1 MFTRSSAVQHT
12 NAKSFHGQ
20 KDNTRSAGLQPRVND
35 APLKQRAT
43 GADDRSS
50 LCLDAVTDRFHFR
63 VLNRDGAARRGEL
76 TTPHGVVQTPAF
88 MPVGTRGAVK
98 AVTQQQLEE
107 LGAEIILGN
116 TYHLYLK
123 PGDGLIARCG
133 GLHKFIGWDRPIL
146 TDSGGYQVFSLAA
159 MRLIKEEGAEFRSH
173 IDGSLHLLT
182 PERAVDIQAQL
193 GSDIA
198 MVLDECAST
207 QSASDADRP
216 VSDVLHD
223 ATRIAME
230 RSARWAGRARRRQ
243 LQLRDDPRGAP
254 DVIVTNPGQAQFG
267 IIQGGID
274 AGLRTESVQRTTDI
288 GFEAYA
294 IGGLSVGEPVEI
306 MYDVVAHT
314 APRLPEDKPRYLMG
328 TGMPDDLVECVA
340 RGIDMFDCVLPTR
353 NARNGQLM
361 TSRGPIAIKNARYAE
376 DLSPPDP
383 DCTCYTCRHFSR
395 AYLRHLFV
403 VGEMT
408 AGTLNSL
415 HNLHFYLDT
424 MRRIR
429 EAIVFGSFEKLRR
442 EFHQTFSRRPQL

>member
-1 MFTRSSAVQHT
+1 MTDTRFQ
-12 NAKSFHGQ
+12 
-20 KDNTRSAGLQPRVND
+20 
-35 APLKQRAT
+35 
-43 GADDRSS
+43 
-50 LCLDAVTDRFHFR
+50 FR
-63 VLNRDGAARRGEL
+63 ILNCDGAARRGEL

-98 AVTQQQLEE
+98 AVTQRDLED
-107 LGAEIILGN
+107 LGADIILGN

-146 TDSGGYQVFSLAA
+146 TDSGGYQVFSLAT
-159 MRLIKEEGAEFRSH
+159 MRRIHEEGAEFRSH
-173 IDGSLHLLT
+173 LDGSLHMLT
-182 PERAVDIQAQL
+182 PERAVDIQLQL

-198 MVLDECAST
+198 MVLDECVGSGR
-207 QSASDADRP
+207 SESDPGRRPGSDPDR
-216 VSDVLHD
+216 DT
-223 ATRIAME
+223 ARTAME
-230 RSARWAGRARRRQ
+230 RSVRWAQRARARQ
-243 LQLRDDPRGAP
+243 LQLREDPASAP
-254 DVIVTNPGQAQFG
+254 DVLIRNPWQAQFG
-267 IIQGGID
+267 IIQGGTYRD
-274 AGLRTESVQRTTDI
+274 LRTESVQRTVEI

-294 IGGLSVGEPVEI
+294 IGGLSVGEPVDV
-306 MYDVVAHT
+306 MYDVVAQA
-314 APRLPEDKPRYLMG
+314 APLLPDDRPRYLMG

-353 NARNGQLM
+353 NARNGQLL
-361 TSRGPIAIKNARYAE
+361 TRRGPLVIKNARYAE

-383 DCTCYTCRHFSR
+383 DCGCYTCRHFSR

-403 VGEMT
+403 AGEMT
-408 AGTLNSL
+408 AATLNSL

-442 EFHQTFSRRPQL
+442 EFHQTFSRRPQI